1 LHCQSVLN
9 NAEIDAKYHENFLSY
24 VCINGFNN
32 KKTIKNIFKNVREN
46 KKREKKLK
54 NLSEILFKTVPVASE
69 IIGLTGIVKVND

>member
-32 KKTIKNIFKNVREN
+32 KKTIKKYKKNVREN
-46 KKREKKLK
+46 FKKREKK
-54 NLSEILFKTVPVASE
+54 FKKR
-69 IIGLTGIVKVND
+69 I

>member
-32 KKTIKNIFKNVREN
+32 KKNDQKIFLKTLEKIK
-46 KKREKKLK
+46 
-54 NLSEILFKTVPVASE
+54 T
-69 IIGLTGIVKVND
+69 